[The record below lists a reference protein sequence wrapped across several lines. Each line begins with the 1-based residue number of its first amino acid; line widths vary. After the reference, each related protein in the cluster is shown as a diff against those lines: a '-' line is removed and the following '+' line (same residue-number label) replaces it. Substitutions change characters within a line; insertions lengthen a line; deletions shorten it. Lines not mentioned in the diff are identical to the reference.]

1 MIHIQDQAGWAKDTA
16 PDGVLPVKQRRGEQT
31 RDRLLVVGKRLIARR
46 DFDSVSVAEIAQE
59 AGCSVGAF
67 YQRFRDK
74 DAFFGAL
81 VAHYVSAARATT
93 VSLFEA
99 HDDDRLIGALV
110 LATATRFRNNTGL
123 IRAAIRKRMDEAELW
138 EPIRRHGYFVADTF
152 IAWRGARRRRSL
164 TAEEIIATRFAFQVL
179 YGTLNNAIVNQ
190 PGPLDLED
198 ADFVVQLER
207 SFRLVLLS
215 AGTAPA
221 LEAAGKGSV
230 TD

>member
-1 MIHIQDQAGWAKDTA
+1 MIHIQDQARWASDVA

-31 RDRLLVVGKRLIARR
+31 RDRLLVAGKRLIARR
-46 DFDSVSVAEIAQE
+46 DFDSIAVAEIAQA

-93 VSLFEA
+93 LTLFEE
-99 HDDDRLIGALV
+99 HQDDRLIGALV
-110 LATATRFRNNTGL
+110 LATAVRFRNNTGL
-123 IRAAIRKRMDEAELW
+123 IRTAIRKRMDEAELW

-152 IAWRGARRRRSL
+152 IAWRGARRGHPLSA
-164 TAEEIIATRFAFQVL
+164 AEITATRFAFQVL
-179 YGTLNNAIVNQ
+179 YGTLNNAIVNR
-190 PGPLDLED
+190 PGPIDLED

-207 SFRLVLLS
+207 SFRLVLLT
-215 AGTAPA
+215 AGAAPA
-221 LEAAGKGSV
+221 LDATDKMAA
-230 TD
+230 D